1 MPMNLNLRVRSALQ
15 FAVPAILAL
24 LSAGCGRNDAPDQPA
39 PAVVAEAAA
48 SSMLERVFAGL
59 GGRDGLRNLERFRL
73 EAKRERWILGE
84 GPEPGVGLFRP
95 VVSDVKVSHELDGG
109 KMRLDYR
116 HLNLYQYE
124 RDATELIVGQSGYV
138 LGMEDYYVKPPVL
151 EAAMTPSRWAA
162 NRKTERLLNPHILLR
177 ELLDDASRVSA
188 GGEDSGSEGLR
199 LTTENVY
206 PVTLFFGEVSGQR
219 SLLANA
225 AWVDRWRGKP
235 FYELA
240 VNQEALRIDS
250 DWLGQWQAERT
261 PDADAHYKLAVANEI
276 FPITLHVNRQTG
288 RISKLATME
297 YDLTWGDV
305 ALEATY
311 HDWRNFSGL
320 FFPMRV
326 KLSVAATPSLE
337 VARTKVEVNPEFDA
351 AVFAPPEGVHYIH
364 DETVA
369 ARGARVSQLIQAF
382 AHAGAPKKPMSRP
395 AIKATTIRDGLHL
408 LDGGPTDTIYTLVV
422 EQDDGVVVVEPGFQD
437 LKSEAVIDWIAH
449 ELQKPI
455 THIVPTHHH
464 VDHAGGIRPYAAAGA
479 QPVVHR
485 AAEDHYRALFARTS
499 VILPDALD
507 RKPVPV
513 TLQTVAADEEHW
525 LEDSRRSVAIHPLST
540 RHSTDSVLVFVRA
553 GDEGFVY
560 NGDLW
565 SIGEDLGETIQNSL
579 DMHKA
584 IAARG
589 IKVDFMIGSHMR
601 VKEPVYV
608 PYEQFKRIARV
619 E

>member
-1 MPMNLNLRVRSALQ
+1 MPMNLNFRMRMALQ
-15 FAVPAILAL
+15 LAVPAVLAL

-39 PAVVAEAAA
+39 PAVAAEAAA
-48 SSMLERVFAGL
+48 SVLERAFAGL
-59 GGRDGLRNLERFRL
+59 GGRDGLRNLERFRV

-109 KMRLDYR
+109 RMRLDYR
-116 HLNLYQYE
+116 HLNLYRYE
-124 RDATELIVGQSGYV
+124 RDATELIIGQSGYV

-177 ELLDDASRVSA
+177 ELLDDASRVAA
-188 GGEDSGSEGLR
+188 GGAGSGGEGLR
-199 LTTENVY
+199 LTAENVY

-225 AWVDRWRGKP
+225 AWVGRWRGKP

-240 VNQEALRIDS
+240 VNQEELRIDS

-261 PDADAHYKLAVANEI
+261 PAADAHYKLVVADEV

-311 HDWRNFSGL
+311 HDWRNVSGL

-326 KLSVAATPSLE
+326 KLSVAAAPSLQ

-351 AVFAPPEGVHYIH
+351 AVFAPPEGAQYIH
-364 DETVA
+364 DETAA

-395 AIKATTIRDGLHL
+395 AIRATTIRDGLHL
-408 LDGGPTDTIYTLVV
+408 LDGSPTDTIYTLVV

-437 LKSEAVIDWIAH
+437 LKSEAVIDWIAQQ
-449 ELQKPI
+449 LQKPI
-455 THIVPTHHH
+455 THVVPTHHH

-479 QPVVHR
+479 QPVVHE
-485 AAEDHYRALFARTS
+485 AAEGHYRALFARTS

-513 TLQTVAADEEHW
+513 ALQTVAANEEHR
-525 LEDSRRSVAIHPLST
+525 LEDSRRPVAILPLST

-565 SIGEDLGETIQNSL
+565 SIGEDLGEPIQNSL

-589 IKVDFMIGSHMR
+589 IKADFMIGSHMR
-601 VKEPVYV
+601 LKEPVYV
-608 PYEQFKRIARV
+608 PYEQFKQIARV